1 MRRLIKSELF
11 QLCKSESY
19 KSLFIICCVTALSPV
34 KQQMMGRT
42 DVTGYEWF
50 CVDQLMGGMVLI
62 PVCIFTADYVAAG
75 FSDHVFAMSVCSG
88 FRRGEGFGA
97 KLIVYL
103 AGVMSLFLGNTVT
116 GTVSRSI
123 QYGFG
128 TVLDSI
134 ALIQMAKA
142 FGYYILTYPLI
153 ISMSFFFWAVAAKS
167 RIGSIGF
174 GIISVQLLGAVTS
187 KIGFRFPLLFQWNPL
202 YQIHSLIKPQTFHQI
217 PFHQFVIASATWF
230 LVLLLL
236 SGRLFY
242 HSDF

>member
-75 FSDHVFAMSVCSG
+75 FSDHAFAMSVCSG
-88 FRRGEGFGA
+88 FRRGEVFGA

-103 AGVMSLFLGNTVT
+103 AGAMSLFLGNTVT

-142 FGYYILTYPLI
+142 FGYYIFDLSSDNWHVL
-153 ISMSFFFWAVAAKS
+153 F
-167 RIGSIGF
+167 
-174 GIISVQLLGAVTS
+174 LLG
-187 KIGFRFPLLFQWNPL
+187 GCC
-202 YQIHSLIKPQTFHQI
+202 
-217 PFHQFVIASATWF
+217 
-230 LVLLLL
+230 
-236 SGRLFY
+236 
-242 HSDF
+242 